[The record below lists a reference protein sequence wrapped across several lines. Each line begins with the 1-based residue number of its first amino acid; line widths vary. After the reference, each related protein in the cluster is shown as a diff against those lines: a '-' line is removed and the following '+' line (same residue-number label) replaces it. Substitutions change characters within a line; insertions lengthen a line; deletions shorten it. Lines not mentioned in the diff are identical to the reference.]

1 MRTIE
6 HGTDTQQGPTLECW
20 KLYSMSCDKL

>member
-6 HGTDTQQGPTLECW
+6 HGTDKQQGPTLECW